1 MVTNSNHSAALRAT
15 LTWTPKSLPALRR
28 ILTDEPDIL
37 TRKDAQGNTI
47 LHFLAAG
54 GNATAFRE
62 LFEGGLLTRS
72 NGGGGGELRTWNWR
86 GDTVL
91 HEAAR
96 FGRVNVVEIIMERE
110 RELVSER
117 NAMGGTPLYSA
128 AANGEREEKKGG
140 EREKGTQRTIPETPI
155 SLKRLAMEIV
165 ESFPNLAGAHDK
177 NGNTAL
183 NMLASKPL
191 SFKSGSSYWLRNLG
205 SIPMWINDSKLTGD
219 AEDPQRNKPVI
230 CQSKGFFVENI
241 ISVVPWLNG
250 VHEVKKKH
258 ACALN
263 LAKRLIAKEEDWSHY
278 TNSCE
283 RYNHDDDD
291 DRPKPIITKTR
302 RNPLLQAAE
311 NSIQELV
318 EEILGKFP
326 EAAYCV
332 DSNGK
337 NIFHIAVEKKDER
350 MYWFLTKNVAR
361 KDWMMAALDHD
372 KNSILH
378 LAAKDG
384 AHPRVLLGSLNRMA
398 WNVYWFKL
406 VYYDSPPHLPW
417 YPNSDGKTATEL
429 FEDTHSGLRKDA
441 EEALKSMNG
450 SLLLVSALIGTVN
463 YAAVFTLPGGFDSDR
478 ASRGCGRPV
487 LYGTDKER
495 GLLLFLW
502 FTGVALY
509 AAFISLVEMVVI
521 QMSKFASSDFFTAL
535 PFRYIL
541 AITALYVSVVFT
553 ILAVFEAYDIID
565 LHINVYVFLGPA
577 LAVVT
582 VVFIDVVYLT
592 LCCLCLALCCSL
604 SHRGHMFEAVI
615 VKHSIEEAKLYEST
629 SR

>member
-1 MVTNSNHSAALRAT
+1 M
-15 LTWTPKSLPALRR
+15 
-28 ILTDEPDIL
+28 TDEPDIL
-37 TRKDAQGNTI
+37 TRKDTQGNTI

-128 AANGEREEKKGG
+128 AANGEREVFNLLKVATADEELLRRDDGCTILHAAIMG
-140 EREKGTQRTIPETPI
+140 EHY
-155 SLKRLAMEIV
+155 SLAMEIV

-205 SIPMWINDSKLTGD
+205 SRPFIPL
-219 AEDPQRNKPVI
+219 QFLLCLVYLL
-230 CQSKGFFVENI
+230 
-241 ISVVPWLNG
+241 VPWLNG

-350 MYWFLTKNVAR
+350 MYWFLKKNVAR

-463 YAAVFTLPGGFDSDR
+463 YAAVFTLPGGFDSDK
-478 ASRGCGRPV
+478 ASQGCGRPV

>member
-1 MVTNSNHSAALRAT
+1 MVTSSSHSGALRAT

-28 ILTDEPDIL
+28 ILTDQPDIL
-37 TRKDAQGNTI
+37 TRKDVHGNTI

-72 NGGGGGELRTWNWR
+72 YGGGGGELRTWNGR

-91 HEAAR
+91 HVAAR
-96 FGRVNVVEIIMERE
+96 YGWVNVVEIIMERE

-128 AANGEREEKKGG
+128 AANGEREVFNLLKVAAACEVLRRDDGCTILHAAIMG
-140 EREKGTQRTIPETPI
+140 EHY
-155 SLKRLAMEIV
+155 SLAMEIV
-165 ESFPNLAGAHDK
+165 DTFPNLAGAHDK

-183 NMLASKPL
+183 NMLASKPV

-205 SIPMWINDSKLTGD
+205 SRPFIPLQFLLCLVYLCIPMWINDSKPAGD
-219 AEDPQRNKPVI
+219 VEDPKSNKPVI
-230 CQSKGFFVENI
+230 CQSKGSFVKNI
-241 ISVVPWLNG
+241 ILVVPWLKG

-258 ACALN
+258 ACALD

-278 TNSCE
+278 TNSCG
-283 RYNHDDDD
+283 RYNHDDED

-311 NSIQELV
+311 NGIRELV

-350 MYWFLTKNVAR
+350 MYWFLKKNVAR
-361 KDWMMAALDHD
+361 KEGMMAALDHGR
-372 KNSILH
+372 NSILH
-378 LAAKDG
+378 FATKPG
-384 AHPRVLLGSLNRMA
+384 ANPRVLLGSVNQMA
-398 WNVYWFKL
+398 WDVYWFKL

-429 FEDTHSGLRKDA
+429 FEDTHSRLRKDA

-463 YAAVFTLPGGFDSDR
+463 YASVFTLPGGFDSNSNRD
-478 ASRGCGRPV
+478 SRDYGCPV
-487 LYGTDKER
+487 LYGTGKER
-495 GLLLFLW
+495 DLVLFLW

-509 AAFISLVEMVVI
+509 AALVSLVEMVLI

-535 PFRYIL
+535 PFR
-541 AITALYVSVVFT
+541 
-553 ILAVFEAYDIID
+553 
-565 LHINVYVFLGPA
+565 
-577 LAVVT
+577 
-582 VVFIDVVYLT
+582 
-592 LCCLCLALCCSL
+592 
-604 SHRGHMFEAVI
+604 
-615 VKHSIEEAKLYEST
+615 
-629 SR
+629 